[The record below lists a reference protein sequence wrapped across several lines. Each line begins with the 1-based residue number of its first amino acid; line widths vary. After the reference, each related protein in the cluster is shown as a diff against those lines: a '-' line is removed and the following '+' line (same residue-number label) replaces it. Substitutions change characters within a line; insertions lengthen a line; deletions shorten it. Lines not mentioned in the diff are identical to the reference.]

1 MKSTGLIRSV
11 DELGRLVLPKSIR
24 MSLDINDKDELE
36 VFVEGNRI
44 ILQKR
49 EVGCIFCNHAENLLI
64 FNGKHVCARCQ
75 NALKDLD

>member
-1 MKSTGLIRSV
+1 MKSTGMIRSV

>member
-1 MKSTGLIRSV
+1 MKSTGMTRSV

>member
-1 MKSTGLIRSV
+1 MKSTGMIRSV

-75 NALKDLD
+75 NALKELD